1 MIPGYIWLTKLILS
15 HLITDFIL
23 QPSSWVEERNRKH
36 FASRKLYWHA
46 LVTAVL
52 ACIFIGWQYWLV
64 ALTILITHFLID
76 GWKSYRP
83 QRIRYFIIDQILHM
97 VVIVGCWM
105 VLFQNW
111 NLLGEL
117 RRRLSS
123 DEHGW
128 IILAAF
134 VFVTTPAGI
143 MIGQLTGQWSKK
155 IDDPEE
161 TLANAGKWIGI
172 AERVIVLI
180 FVLLNQYSVIGLVIA
195 AKSILRFS
203 EKDRPEVKTEYIL
216 IGTLLSIGIAIL
228 TGLFVKRLT

>member
-1 MIPGYIWLTKLILS
+1 
-15 HLITDFIL
+15 
-23 QPSSWVEERNRKH
+23 
-36 FASRKLYWHA
+36 
-46 LVTAVL
+46 
-52 ACIFIGWQYWLV
+52 
-64 ALTILITHFLID
+64 
-76 GWKSYRP
+76 
-83 QRIRYFIIDQILHM
+83 
-97 VVIVGCWM
+97 
-105 VLFQNW
+105 
-111 NLLGEL
+111 
-117 RRRLSS
+117 
-123 DEHGW
+123 
-128 IILAAF
+128 
-134 VFVTTPAGI
+134 